1 MDASVLSAR
10 ADEAAARCHALSGQ
24 IQAAEK
30 HLAETAVLKRHIVN
44 YVRTREVYAAYRKF
58 GYSAKYR
65 LEHEDEIALHRAA
78 KQAFDAL
85 GVQKLPS
92 VKSLNAQYARL
103 LGEKKA
109 AYAEYRAARGEM
121 RELMVHRKNLSL
133 ILQGDAKEGKGKEAE
148 REGR

>member
-1 MDASVLSAR
+1 MNPSSPKRWAI
-10 ADEAAARCHALSGQ
+10 GQ
-24 IQAAEK
+24 PSPC
-30 HLAETAVLKRHIVN
+30 LLYT
-44 YVRTREVYAAYRKF
+44 
-58 GYSAKYR
+58 S
-65 LEHEDEIALHRAA
+65 
-78 KQAFDAL
+78 KQAFDTL

-109 AYAEYRAARGEM
+109 AYAEYRAAREEM

-148 REGR
+148 WEGR